1 MTFVVSVFFSI
12 GCVLGFFMAA
22 LLSSSIANRRLE
34 SIARIHEL
42 AKPNCFETCGCGN
55 CTNLK
60 AITKICE
67 EEVE

>member
-1 MTFVVSVFFSI
+1 MIYNVIIFLAGSS
-12 GCVLGFFMAA
+12 LGFMMGAF
-22 LLSSSIANRRLE
+22 LGSSIANRRLE